1 LTYFYEYDS
10 LVGLCYRGRI
20 FSKKEDINM
29 VYFYF
34 VLAYLFILIGIALY
48 KSRIVKT
55 QADFMV
61 AGRRLTAPILVSTL
75 LATWIGAGS
84 ITGGAGLGYRQG
96 IAGLWMPAGAWVGM
110 VLIYFIATRIRR
122 FGQFTVPDILEA
134 RYNKYARLIGT
145 VTTIIAYTAIAS
157 YQFRAGG
164 IILNLVSG
172 ISENKGVLLTA
183 IFVIGY
189 TALAG
194 MISIAY
200 TDIVNGAIIILGTII
215 ALPFLINSA
224 GGFSAITSALPASH
238 FQPLGTM
245 NIWKALGYFFPT
257 LFLLLGESNMY
268 QKLFSAKNER
278 HARLAVGG
286 WVIGIIII
294 ESLIIFIAVVGSVLF
309 PNINSESVFLHS
321 ARHGVPTLIGCLLLG
336 SAVAVIISTAD
347 SFLLVPATN
356 IMRDIYQRFINP
368 DASQKRILIYSRLTV
383 VILGLIAYAQVSIFP
398 TILAMAIYAY
408 TMYGATLTP
417 PTLSAF
423 FWKRATGAGCLSG
436 MIGAAF
442 TTIIWEAMKQPWGI
456 PTIFPA
462 ISIAITL
469 LIIISLLTP
478 KPLPEKW
485 QPFFKASEE

>member
-1 LTYFYEYDS
+1 
-10 LVGLCYRGRI
+10 
-20 FSKKEDINM
+20 M

-84 ITGGAGLGYRQG
+84 ITGGAGLGFRQG

-110 VLIYFIATRIRR
+110 IIIYFIAMRIRR

-134 RYNKYARLIGT
+134 RFNKAARLIGT
-145 VTTIIAYTAIAS
+145 IVTMIAYTAIAS

-164 IILNLVSG
+164 KILKLVANIEESKG
-172 ISENKGVLLTA
+172 ILITA
-183 IFVIGY
+183 VFVIGY

-200 TDIVNGAIIILGTII
+200 TDIANGSIITLGTLI
-215 ALPFLINSA
+215 ALPFLIIKA
-224 GGFSAITSALPASH
+224 GGFSNMQAALGPSH

-245 NIWKALGYFFPT
+245 SIWMALGYFFPT

-286 WVIGIIII
+286 WITGIIII
-294 ESLIIFIAVVGSVLF
+294 ETSIVFIAVIGSSIF
-309 PNINSESVFLHS
+309 PNIDSESIFFYA
-321 ARHGVPTLIGCLLLG
+321 ARYGLPALIGCLLLG
-336 SAVAVIISTAD
+336 SAIAIIISTAD
-347 SFLLVPATN
+347 SFLLVPSTN
-356 IMRDIYQRFINP
+356 FIRDIYSPYGNP
-368 DASQKRILIYSRLTV
+368 KASEKRTLIFSRLMV
-383 VILGLIAYAQVSIFP
+383 VFFGLAAFAQVSLFP
-398 TILAMAIYAY
+398 RILDMAIYAY
-408 TMYGATLTP
+408 TIYGAGITP
-417 PTLSAF
+417 AVMAAF
-423 FWKRATGAGCLSG
+423 FWKRANASGCLSG
-436 MIGAAF
+436 MIGATA
-442 TTIIWEAMKQPWGI
+442 TTICWEIFGKIDFLQQTYWPGHAQPWGI
-456 PTIFPA
+456 PTVFP
-462 ISIAITL
+462 SIIVAVTL
-469 LIIISLLTP
+469 LILISLLTS
-478 KPLPEKW
+478 KPSPEKW
-485 QPFFKASEE
+485 QPFFKAREE